1 MSLFTSLH
9 ALAQTTSINILI
21 TAEGPESLRV
31 NVTPMPNGKGEKQR
45 WPLSLLAT
53 PAELD
58 AEFAAAV
65 EVYEPGATSLL
76 DQARA
81 CAAANQPNSA
91 PVLPAPNNG
100 DTAGTPGKRGRG
112 RPPKAAK
119 AGGADAPPP
128 SDGIG
133 ETDPR
138 QMTITDNDT
147 PPDTRED
154 RPDVDGPGDP
164 DAVRE
169 DHDEDPADTADD
181 GVDMY

>member
-21 TAEGPESLRV
+21 TAEGAENLRV

-45 WPLSLLAT
+45 WPLSLVAT

-81 CAAANQPNSA
+81 CAAANQADSA
-91 PVLPAPNNG
+91 PALPAPSSNQS
-100 DTAGTPGKRGRG
+100 ALPAPKRGRG
-112 RPPKAAK
+112 RPLKSATAGDANTPPADDGANANTNAA
-119 AGGADAPPP
+119 
-128 SDGIG
+128 
-133 ETDPR
+133 DPR
-138 QMTITDNDT
+138 QLRIDDGAQPGAESETPAAEAPAAAEPASAT
-147 PPDTRED
+147 PPAAA
-154 RPDVDGPGDP
+154 
-164 DAVRE
+164 DA
-169 DHDEDPADTADD
+169 

>member
-21 TAEGPESLRV
+21 TAEGADNLRV

-65 EVYEPGATSLL
+65 EVYAPGATPLL

-81 CAAANQPNSA
+81 CAAANQADGA
-91 PVLPAPNNG
+91 PALPAPANSQS
-100 DTAGTPGKRGRG
+100 ALPTPRRGRG
-112 RPPKAAK
+112 RPPKAAA
-119 AGGADAPPP
+119 AGDATTPP
-128 SDGIG
+128 SNDNAAPDA
-133 ETDPR
+133 TDPR
-138 QMTITDNDT
+138 QMRID
-147 PPDTRED
+147 
-154 RPDVDGPGDP
+154 
-164 DAVRE
+164 
-169 DHDEDPADTADD
+169 DD
-181 GVDMY
+181 GEPSADSETPAAETPATAEHASAAQPQSTDAGVDLY

>member
-1 MSLFTSLH
+1 
-9 ALAQTTSINILI
+9 
-21 TAEGPESLRV
+21 
-31 NVTPMPNGKGEKQR
+31 MPNGKGEKQR

-81 CAAANQPNSA
+81 CAAANKSDSTPA
-91 PVLPAPNNG
+91 LPAPSSSQS
-100 DTAGTPGKRGRG
+100 ALPAPRRGRG

-119 AGGADAPPP
+119 AGGTDSPPAN
-128 SDGIG
+128 DGAN

-138 QMTITDNDT
+138 QMTINDGA
-147 PPDTRED
+147 PPLDGPED
-154 RPDVDGPGDP
+154 RPDVDSAGDP
-164 DAVRE
+164 EAVRE
-169 DHDEDPADTADD
+169 DHDAEPADAADD